1 MAEVAKTTSRL
12 VGGSIGA
19 AIGGMAFGPIGGFI
33 GYGIGEWL
41 TSKVVGKSYSEKIA
55 EAEEKQAEALAMY
68 QQTQPV
74 QQPQVA
80 PATQFNP
87 YNMNDFLTNSMSNP
101 YSNDLMMQN
110 MNFNTLA

>member
-1 MAEVAKTTSRL
+1 MTTVITTTINLEEQAGLILSL
-12 VGGSIGA
+12 D
-19 AIGGMAFGPIGGFI
+19 
-33 GYGIGEWL
+33 
-41 TSKVVGKSYSEKIA
+41 EKIA
-55 EAEEKQAEALAMY
+55 EAEEKQAEALSMY

-80 PATQFNP
+80 PAPQFNP